1 MILGGLW
8 HGAGWTFI
16 VWGAMHGVFLVINHA
31 WRAVVGV
38 STGPSSWVSRG
49 ASRGLTFAAV
59 VFGWA
64 MFRAEDLDAACN
76 MFEAMIGNNGVALRA
91 HYFGLLGPLGPVL
104 ADLGVRFEEDLMMVG
119 SRAGASMIAMLV
131 MVWFMPN
138 TQQIMA
144 RYRPALETC
153 VGQIKRPRF
162 SLLAWRPTV
171 GWAVIIGGMA
181 VVSVVFA
188 SRVNEFLYYQF

>member
-1 MILGGLW
+1 
-8 HGAGWTFI
+8 
-16 VWGAMHGVFLVINHA
+16 
-31 WRAVVGV
+31 
-38 STGPSSWVSRG
+38 
-49 ASRGLTFAAV
+49 
-59 VFGWA
+59 
-64 MFRAEDLDAACN
+64 
-76 MFEAMIGNNGVALRA
+76 
-91 HYFGLLGPLGPVL
+91 
-104 ADLGVRFEEDLMMVG
+104 MMVG